1 MARWGNAYNF
11 RLRVSATEDKAG
23 AVQIV
28 LPSQVTDMVGAAA
41 NDEFLCVVTA
51 DGGILLRKLEQ

>member
-11 RLRVSATEDKAG
+11 RVRVSATKDQAG
-23 AVQIV
+23 EVQIV
-28 LPSQVTDMVGAAA
+28 LPSQVTDVVGTEA

-51 DGGILLRKLEQ
+51 DGGILLRKLER